1 MCGGGGGASP
11 SEVEAIVDEKTAP
24 LVTAGTEIS
33 NTIGTPT
40 EGGVVQS
47 SGGTMTLPTTSV
59 NPETGEVTT
68 GTKTVDYGGNDVA
81 VTDTIKGDTES
92 LLAGQDNI
100 TSQIDTGFANF
111 QPVNVTNTTIDTSDL
126 AKADAMKTGFS
137 NVLSDTGLIRL
148 DIADQDKNIADIKT
162 DTSKIGGIAT
172 DLGTVKTGVADAN
185 TALGGLAT
193 DLSDL
198 SDTQA
203 KGFTDLTGTVNKG
216 FTDANTAMTTG
227 FADAQT
233 DRDKLSADVL
243 GGQGRLQ
250 DYLSDM
256 SGRADTYYQGL
267 SGNQATLMED
277 VGGLQTN
284 LTDFRDTYDANTK
297 LANQTRA
304 ELQDSVV
311 GGFNRMRGDM
321 GQGFADTSSEVR
333 GVGDSVARGT
343 STVTNAQN
351 AAATD
356 YTQAIKSLATG
367 MDAATS
373 DEAAQQG
380 DIMQRLDT
388 VRNILSQQDI
398 NISDG
403 LREQYTKLAT
413 SFDAQGKLIRES
425 VDDNGNVTR
434 RAMDDQSNILMA
446 EFNSQGGLLNQSVIN
461 VNTLLKQMDELGYT
475 NANVRGATGD
485 QSPQS
490 LVNRRAAVESGIMS
504 RDGSFFNTVG

>member
-1 MCGGGGGASP
+1 MCGGGASKGEVQDVVDTAVTP
-11 SEVEAIVDEKTAP
+11 LVEAGTGIQNTLGTASESGT
-24 LVTAGTEIS
+24 VTSGT
-33 NTIGTPT
+33 
-40 EGGVVQS
+40 
-47 SGGTMTLPTTSV
+47 GTMTLPTTSV

-68 GTKTVDYGGNDVA
+68 GTKSVDYGGNEVD
-81 VTDTIKGDTES
+81 VTDTIKGDTET
-92 LLAGQDNI
+92 LIGGQDKLG
-100 TSQIDTGFANF
+100 SQIDAGFANF
-111 QPVNVTNTTIDTSDL
+111 QPVNVTSTTIDTSDL
-126 AKADAMKTGFS
+126 AKSDAMAKGFS
-137 NVLSDTGLIRL
+137 DVLTDTGTIRL
-148 DIADQDKNIADIKT
+148 DIAGQGKNIDAIKE
-162 DTSKIGGIAT
+162 DTGKIGGIAT

-193 DLSDL
+193 DISDL
-198 SDTQA
+198 SGTQA
-203 KGFTDLTGTVNKG
+203 KGFKDLTGTVNKG
-216 FTDANTAMTTG
+216 FTDAGTAMTTG

-243 GGQGRLQ
+243 GGQGKLQ
-250 DYLSDM
+250 QYLNDM

-277 VGGLQTN
+277 VGGLQSN
-284 LTDFRDTYDANTK
+284 FTDFRDTYDANTK

-321 GQGFADTSSEVR
+321 GQGFADTTSEVR

-343 STVTNAQN
+343 STVTDAQN

-434 RAMDDQSNILMA
+434 RAMDEQSNILMA